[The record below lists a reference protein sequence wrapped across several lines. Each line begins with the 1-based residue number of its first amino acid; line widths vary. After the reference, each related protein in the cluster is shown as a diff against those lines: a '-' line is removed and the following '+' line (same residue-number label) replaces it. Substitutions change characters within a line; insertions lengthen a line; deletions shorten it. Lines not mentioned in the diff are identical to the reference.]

1 METLLSK
8 RIKNL
13 VVILILISLFFL
25 FIFLFAANSFK
36 INRDKINKNILK
48 DIRISEKNLENKI
61 TNYKKRAWYLHKK
74 YKTRMLEH
82 SEMNQKEALVIEKR
96 GVIFD
101 YYGEIYCF
109 EFKDIDVGKWFL
121 TKKNSELYF
130 VQRMERNLF
139 YIRYFFDLKD
149 NFIFKTAEN
158 LSPVIDL
165 KFFDS
170 NISSIIKNNYQYDKV
185 KEIYFFDHILKYSN
199 NQLILYLKFSKKD
212 LLNYFKMKQKIFLYL
227 SILLFFL
234 MIVFILYRKKR
245 LKSGIFLFIIS
256 LGIFTVLYHLV
267 SLIGEKN
274 LFLNIFNFKF
284 NSIYEILVMVIFLN
298 YLFFLLL
305 KRFKDKLFSYI
316 LFNVS
321 ACLILIFSDMIF
333 KSVDFFYSNF
343 NLKLNYLTLISV
355 IFLLHMLP
363 LLFSNRIKIKMSI
376 FNINLFFIIQLVFF
390 VFFILTIKKYYVN
403 FLLFSIILFILFFF
417 KKSFVSRLLVFFM
430 ITVSIFLLLLN
441 NSTYNKKEFISNN
454 LKNIFFNQGNYAKF
468 IAREIVHEI
477 NSTSANIKEFFQKDS
492 PLKLE
497 TVWRN
502 SLASKENVASG
513 IFILSNDEKIDN
525 YFSLQIPY
533 IRVKERDF
541 FPFWAIEDVKA
552 FLYGKEISLAI
563 ASISVFDKSKH
574 LGYIIVEVLNSPEL
588 IIKRNTENINIF
600 SIDKK
605 IKVSDL
611 SYIKFNENNQVL
623 ENPSDINLKNISGI
637 VKYNNKWISFKHMGF
652 EFKGFIFK
660 NNKNHIIIFYPKNSV
675 VKNFSEIFKMY
686 LFFMLFFILFNLNE
700 LKIIEWK
707 LIYFSFSIRVFVIL
721 ILISLFTAI
730 IFSIFSLNFN
740 NQLSKRHLREFV
752 YDKGKTAQNIINNIV
767 KDKGELGRDN
777 LFLLSKIIDNDVS
790 VYQSGNLLYTSNYK
804 KIIESK
810 IPEYLSSNILDL
822 LDKKNQEFHIETNKN
837 SFNLFFKIS
846 DYIFNI
852 DFSYKGSY
860 ILSSRENYTDFIITL
875 FFILLIIGFSVAF
888 FFRNKILAPINVL
901 NEGMSDVEKGNL
913 KSLKKL
919 PSEMELRNLYLG
931 FNSMVEG
938 IKEQKKSISEI
949 SRMKTL
955 IKLGRRIA
963 HEVKNPLTPIKL
975 SAEQVL
981 KSLKDKRENFEEI
994 IEKSVNFIIEEAEH
1008 LKKVSYGFL
1017 DFTHI
1022 DEIDLEETN
1031 LYDLVKEELSNFKH
1045 VYPQIDFT
1053 VNSVSENII
1062 VLLDKIKIKQA
1073 LKNILTNSIEAIGER
1088 RGSIQ
1093 LELVEDKNCV
1103 IINIIDNG
1111 IGMTREEMDLIFNE
1125 DYSTKEDGT
1134 GIGLYITKRIVE
1146 LHNGKIEIFSK
1157 KNKGTKVI
1165 LNLKKNVFK
1174 T

>member
-1 METLLSK
+1 
-8 RIKNL
+8 
-13 VVILILISLFFL
+13 V
-25 FIFLFAANSFK
+25 
-36 INRDKINKNILK
+36 
-48 DIRISEKNLENKI
+48 
-61 TNYKKRAWYLHKK
+61 
-74 YKTRMLEH
+74 
-82 SEMNQKEALVIEKR
+82 
-96 GVIFD
+96 
-101 YYGEIYCF
+101 
-109 EFKDIDVGKWFL
+109 
-121 TKKNSELYF
+121 
-130 VQRMERNLF
+130 
-139 YIRYFFDLKD
+139 
-149 NFIFKTAEN
+149 
-158 LSPVIDL
+158 
-165 KFFDS
+165 
-170 NISSIIKNNYQYDKV
+170 
-185 KEIYFFDHILKYSN
+185 
-199 NQLILYLKFSKKD
+199 
-212 LLNYFKMKQKIFLYL
+212 
-227 SILLFFL
+227 
-234 MIVFILYRKKR
+234 
-245 LKSGIFLFIIS
+245 
-256 LGIFTVLYHLV
+256 
-267 SLIGEKN
+267 
-274 LFLNIFNFKF
+274 
-284 NSIYEILVMVIFLN
+284 
-298 YLFFLLL
+298 
-305 KRFKDKLFSYI
+305 
-316 LFNVS
+316 
-321 ACLILIFSDMIF
+321 
-333 KSVDFFYSNF
+333 
-343 NLKLNYLTLISV
+343 
-355 IFLLHMLP
+355 
-363 LLFSNRIKIKMSI
+363 
-376 FNINLFFIIQLVFF
+376 
-390 VFFILTIKKYYVN
+390 
-403 FLLFSIILFILFFF
+403 
-417 KKSFVSRLLVFFM
+417 
-430 ITVSIFLLLLN
+430 ITVSIFILLLN
-441 NSTYNKKEFISNN
+441 NSTYNKREFVSNN
-454 LKNIFFNQGNYAKF
+454 LKNIFFNKGNYAKF

-477 NSTSANIKEFFQKDS
+477 NSTSNNFKEFFQEGS
-492 PLKLE
+492 VLKLE
-497 TVWRN
+497 NIWRN

-513 IFILSNDEKIDN
+513 IFILSNDEEIDN

-588 IIKRNTENINIF
+588 ILRNRKDINLFNI
-600 SIDKK
+600 DRK
-605 IKVSDL
+605 IKGSDL
-611 SYIKFNENNQVL
+611 SYIKFNENNQIS
-623 ENPSDINLKNISGI
+623 ENPSNINLKNISGI
-637 VKYNNKWISFKHMGF
+637 VKYNNKWINFKHMGF

-675 VKNFSEIFKMY
+675 VKNFSEIIKIY
-686 LFFMLFFILFNLNE
+686 LFFMLFFIFFNFGE
-700 LKIIEWK
+700 IKKIEWK
-707 LIYFSFSIRVFVIL
+707 LIYYSFSIRVFIIL

-740 NQLSKRHLREFV
+740 NQLSERHLREFV
-752 YDKGKTAQNIINNIV
+752 YDKGKTAQNIINTV
-767 KDKGELGRDN
+767 VGDKGELGRDN

-790 VYQSGNLLYTSNYK
+790 VYQNGNLLYTSNYK

-822 LDKKNQEFHIETNKN
+822 LDKKNQEFSIEANGN

-875 FFILLIIGFSVAF
+875 FFILLIIGFSSAF

-901 NEGMSDVEKGNL
+901 NKGMSDVEKGNL

-919 PSEMELRNLYLG
+919 PSEVELRNLYLG

-955 IKLGRRIA
+955 IKLGRRVA

-975 SAEQVL
+975 SAEQIL
-981 KSLKDKRENFEEI
+981 KSLKDKRENFEET

-1022 DEIDLEETN
+1022 DEIDLEESN
-1031 LYDLVKEELSNFKH
+1031 LYDLVKEEVSNFEH

-1053 VNSVSENII
+1053 VNSVQENII

-1073 LKNILTNSIEAIGER
+1073 LKNVLTNSIEAIGE
-1088 RGSIQ
+1088 GKGIIQ

-1111 IGMTREEMDLIFNE
+1111 IGMSGEEMDLIFDE
-1125 DYSTKEDGT
+1125 DYSTKEGGT
-1134 GIGLYITKRIVE
+1134 GIGLYVTKRIVE
-1146 LHNGKIEIFSK
+1146 LHNGKFEIFSK